1 MSLHRLLLVE
11 DDADMAAMMAAYLRR
26 QGLHVTLADS
36 RAGALAALKSGRV
49 DLILLDV
56 SLGRD
61 DGVALCAE
69 IRAAQDVPIIMV
81 SALSADHQRMA
92 GYAVGADDYIA
103 KPFNPDLLLAR
114 IRAVL
119 RRAGRAPSLIHR
131 RRDSVLRFGG
141 WRYDARRDEVTA
153 PGGWQVTLSARETA
167 LLRVFL
173 ANPLIPLTR
182 EEIAAA
188 LDDDEAAEGRAI
200 DMLVGRLRQKTD
212 ASLIRT
218 ERGVGY
224 VLAAD
229 VTRADD

>member
-11 DDADMAAMMAAYLRR
+11 DDADMAAMLAAYLQRH
-26 QGLHVTLADS
+26 GLHVTRADS
-36 RAGALAALKSGRV
+36 RATALAALRGGRV

-56 SLGRD
+56 SLGDD
-61 DGVALCAE
+61 DGVAICAE
-69 IRAAQDVPIIMV
+69 IREAQDVPIIMV
-81 SALSADHQRMA
+81 SALSADHQRMT
-92 GYAVGADDYIA
+92 GYEVGADDYIA

-119 RRAGRAPSLIHR
+119 RRAGRAPSLSHR
-131 RRDSVLRFGG
+131 KRDSVLRFAG

-153 PGGWQVTLSARETA
+153 PGGWQVSLSSRETA

-182 EEIAAA
+182 DEIAAA

-212 ASLIRT
+212 PALIRT
-218 ERGVGY
+218 ERGLGY
-224 VLAAD
+224 VLSAEVARDAD
-229 VTRADD
+229 

>member
-11 DDADMAAMMAAYLRR
+11 DDAEMAAMLAAYLQR
-26 QGLHVTLADS
+26 QGFHVTTAGS
-36 RAGALAALKSGRV
+36 RSSALAALAGGRV

-56 SLGRD
+56 SLGDD
-61 DGVALCAE
+61 DGVAICAE
-69 IRAAQDVPIIMV
+69 IRQAQDVPIIMV

-92 GYAVGADDYIA
+92 GYEVGADDYIA

-114 IRAVL
+114 IRAVM
-119 RRAGRAPSLIHR
+119 RRAGRAPSLAHR
-131 RRDSVLRFGG
+131 RRDAVLRFAG
-141 WRYDARRDEVTA
+141 WTYDARRDEVTA
-153 PGGWQVTLSARETA
+153 PGGWQVSLSGRETA

-200 DMLVGRLRQKTD
+200 DVLVGRLRHKTD
-212 ASLIRT
+212 AGLIRT
-218 ERGVGY
+218 ERGTGY
-224 VLAAD
+224 VLAAEVMRD
-229 VTRADD
+229 

>member
-11 DDADMAAMMAAYLRR
+11 DDADMAAMLAAYLQR
-26 QGLHVTLADS
+26 QGLHVTRADS
-36 RAGALAALKSGRV
+36 RATALAALRGGRV

-56 SLGRD
+56 SLGDD
-61 DGVALCAE
+61 DGVAICAE
-69 IRAAQDVPIIMV
+69 IREAQDVPIIMV

-92 GYAVGADDYIA
+92 GYEVGADDYIA

-119 RRAGRAPSLIHR
+119 RRAGRAPSLSHR
-131 RRDSVLRFGG
+131 KRDSVLRFAG
-141 WRYDARRDEVTA
+141 WRYDARRDEITA
-153 PGGWQVTLSARETA
+153 PGGWQVSLSSRETA

-182 EEIAAA
+182 DEIAAA

-212 ASLIRT
+212 PALIRT
-218 ERGVGY
+218 ERGLGY
-224 VLAAD
+224 VLSAEVARDAD
-229 VTRADD
+229 

>member
-1 MSLHRLLLVE
+1 MSLHRLLVVE
-11 DDADMAAMMAAYLRR
+11 DDAEMAAMLAAYLQRH
-26 QGLHVTLADS
+26 GFYVT
-36 RAGALAALKSGRV
+36 RAGDRVGALAALKAGRV

-56 SLGRD
+56 TLGAD

-69 IRAAQDVPIIMV
+69 IRQAQDVPIIMV

-92 GYAVGADDYIA
+92 GYQVGADDYIA

-119 RRAGRAPSLIHR
+119 RRAGRAPSLTHR
-131 RRDSVLRFGG
+131 RRDSVLRFAG
-141 WRYDARRDEVTA
+141 WCYDARRDEVTA
-153 PGGWQVTLSARETA
+153 PGGWQVSLSGRETA

-188 LDDDEAAEGRAI
+188 LDDDEAAGGRAI
-200 DMLVGRLRQKTD
+200 DMLVGRLRQKID
-212 ASLIRT
+212 PALIRT
-218 ERGVGY
+218 ERGTGY
-224 VLAAD
+224 VLAAEVAHD
-229 VTRADD
+229 PV